1 MIDLLRPMYVGPK
14 IRLGRDEDGGYIT
27 TEKSI
32 NDSVALFSYGL
43 ADEISFE
50 EDYIKISGKN
60 SHSFDHTID
69 KFQYVIN
76 EINKIYPDNFL
87 FNKEG
92 LSGTETEE
100 TNNFIEHYKQ
110 RNINGRVLLKM
121 DVERAEYEYFYNTNI
136 ELLSKIT
143 TGIIV
148 EFHNL
153 DSETDR
159 NKFIDC
165 INRLREYFYICHVHG
180 NNAMGT
186 FSLNN
191 YKIPQLLEITFVPK
205 ELNLEAVIDTAT
217 YPTELDRSNI
227 LHIADYDLSFLSL

>member
-43 ADEISFE
+43 GSEISFE
-50 EDYIKISGKN
+50 EDYIKVSGKN
-60 SHSFDHTID
+60 SHSFDHTISGVSTIFPD
-69 KFQYVIN
+69 KL
-76 EINKIYPDNFL
+76 L
-87 FNKEG
+87 FNQEG
-92 LSGTETEE
+92 ISGTKTLE
-100 TNNFIEHYKQ
+100 TNNFIEHYNQ

-148 EFHNL
+148 EFHDL

-165 INRLREYFYICHVHG
+165 INKLQEFFYICHVHG

-186 FSLNN
+186 FTLNN
-191 YKIPQLLEITFVPK
+191 YRIPQLLEITFVPK

-217 YPTELDRSNI
+217 YPTELDRSNALGI
-227 LHIADYDLSFLSL
+227 DDFDLSFLSL